1 MKGGQAQGPL
11 VKSIHI
17 PLLSEG
23 IQANH
28 GLLGQKAE
36 LITKGSI
43 KYFKITS
50 LLTRYSPC

>member
-36 LITKGSI
+36 LITKSSI
-43 KYFKITS
+43 
-50 LLTRYSPC
+50 

>member
-36 LITKGSI
+36 LITKSSI

-50 LLTRYSPC
+50 SLTRYSPC